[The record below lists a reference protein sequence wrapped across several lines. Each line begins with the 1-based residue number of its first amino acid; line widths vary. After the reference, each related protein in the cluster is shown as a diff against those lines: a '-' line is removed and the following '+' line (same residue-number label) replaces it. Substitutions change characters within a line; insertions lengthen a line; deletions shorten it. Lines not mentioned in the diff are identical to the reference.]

1 MADIKKIVANA
12 AVNAELEDKKIS
24 DETIKMIENCLKT
37 KNGSLLFQL
46 YLKSKNNGFMDD
58 EIVEES
64 VNSKYCYDNGVL
76 INKHG
81 IRNLELLHIVEG
93 DAVAYS
99 QSQIVSGDVRYKFD
113 FSVDSYLDLH
123 EKLFSKVYDF
133 AGEIRDEF
141 IYKSCK
147 LI

>member
-1 MADIKKIVANA
+1 M
-12 AVNAELEDKKIS
+12 
-24 DETIKMIENCLKT
+24 
-37 KNGSLLFQL
+37 
-46 YLKSKNNGFMDD
+46 
-58 EIVEES
+58 
-64 VNSKYCYDNGVL
+64 
-76 INKHG
+76 
-81 IRNLELLHIVEG
+81 ELLHIVEG

-147 LI
+147 PYLDRKTPFCMPAYIISSLTYVLDEMKKKVIKI